1 MCDRNCTKKAKNEQ
15 AQKFLARIDLNSSQ
29 KCNKMITEAEEKE
42 GRGAEESLSAFP
54 EREKGKSFLCLQF

>member
-1 MCDRNCTKKAKNEQ
+1 L
-15 AQKFLARIDLNSSQ
+15 LARIDLNSSQ

-54 EREKGKSFLCLQF
+54 EREKGKIFTMFTNLESEE